1 MKKTKAK
8 KKATKKAIK
17 KKPAKKKML
26 KKVIKKMPKAK
37 LKAKQKPKRLLKHK
51 LKGKARHRPKATLK
65 HKPKI
70 KAKPKHKTMKRA
82 APVPQMITREEP
94 RVAEIITA
102 PHHPTVR
109 ESYIERPEP
118 ARQYL
123 HHAPPSQT
131 EESDE
136 TVKKCPEC
144 GGSNLIRD
152 YERGEIICRTCGLV
166 ITDALTDFGPEWR
179 AFDSEQKD
187 KRARTGGPT
196 KLMRPNKGLVTE
208 IDQYNKDIRGAK
220 IDSKLQAQLHRMRKW
235 HKRISIASSFEKNLA
250 IALGELDRVASS
262 LGLPDNIKENI
273 AALYRKAVKSELI
286 RGRLIES
293 VVAAVIYAA
302 CRIYGI
308 PRTLDEISKIS
319 GVEKKEIG
327 RAYRFLKKELELD
340 IPLTDPSA
348 YVPKFA
354 VVLNLSRDVQM
365 MAIEIIKK
373 SLKKGLISGRGPTG
387 VAAAALYIAAAMK
400 NEKRT
405 QKEVADVA
413 GVTEV
418 TIRNRYRELKKE
430 LEIDINL

>member
-1 MKKTKAK
+1 LAD
-8 KKATKKAIK
+8 AEVA
-17 KKPAKKKML
+17 L
-26 KKVIKKMPKAK
+26 
-37 LKAKQKPKRLLKHK
+37 QHERRSH
-51 LKGKARHRPKATLK
+51 HRP
-65 HKPKI
+65 
-70 KAKPKHKTMKRA
+70 
-82 APVPQMITREEP
+82 
-94 RVAEIITA
+94 
-102 PHHPTVR
+102 HHHDV
-109 ESYIERPEP
+109 S
-118 ARQYL
+118 
-123 HHAPPSQT
+123 

-136 TVKKCPEC
+136 SVKTCPEC
-144 GGSNLIRD
+144 HGVNLIRD

-220 IDSKLQAQLHRMRKW
+220 IDTKLQAQLHRMRKW

-365 MAIEIIKK
+365 QAIDIIKK

>member
-1 MKKTKAK
+1 
-8 KKATKKAIK
+8 
-17 KKPAKKKML
+17 
-26 KKVIKKMPKAK
+26 MPKAK
-37 LKAKQKPKRLLKHK
+37 QAQKPQ
-51 LKGKARHRPKATLK
+51 P
-65 HKPKI
+65 
-70 KAKPKHKTMKRA
+70 
-82 APVPQMITREEP
+82 PVEPVYEEP
-94 RVAEIITA
+94 EPRIAEIISA
-102 PHHPTVR
+102 PHHPPIR
-109 ESYIERPEP
+109 EAYGESQER
-118 ARQYL
+118 RHM
-123 HHAPPSQT
+123 HHAPPPQV

-430 LEIDINL
+430 LDIDINL